1 MMSNSEQKINE
12 FILKITGGA
21 YLGEEVDRTKQLII
35 KHAELSIYDVNM
47 PDNEDGTYDKVYKA
61 KIVSPILFEQG
72 EKSIKGR
79 DKTRQSVK
87 VRYAIQS
94 MPEALNDREEFYK
107 MFTDKIISNPDEVWN
122 RIKDL

>member
-61 KIVSPILFEQG
+61 KIVSPILFEQVLAQ
-72 EKSIKGR
+72 IVN
-79 DKTRQSVK
+79 QCQLL
-87 VRYAIQS
+87 IH
-94 MPEALNDREEFYK
+94 
-107 MFTDKIISNPDEVWN
+107 
-122 RIKDL
+122 